1 MDPVTLA
8 VATSGLS
15 FLAVECIKGAAS
27 EAGKNLWNGVKS
39 LFDWQAEPDLDG
51 LAERIARRLAEND
64 EAARRAVELIAS
76 SPDVGTASLVVS
88 GSITG
93 KNVIT
98 GTNVSFAG
106 EVKMS

>member
-39 LFDWQAEPDLDG
+39 LFDWQDEPDLDG

-64 EAARRAVELIAS
+64 EAARRAVELLAS

-93 KNVIT
+93 KNVIA
-98 GTNVSFAG
+98 GTNVSFSG

>member
-15 FLAVECIKGAAS
+15 LLAVECIQGAAS

-64 EAARRAVELIAS
+64 EAARRAVELLAS
-76 SPDVGTASLVVS
+76 SPDVGTASLV
-88 GSITG
+88 GNIKA
-93 KNVIT
+93 KNV
-98 GTNVSFAG
+98 NVAKEINVG
-106 EVKMS
+106 GDWNMS

>member
-51 LAERIARRLAEND
+51 LAERIARRLAEDD

-76 SPDVGTASLVVS
+76 SPDVGTASLV
-88 GSITG
+88 GSINA
-93 KNVIT
+93 KNV
-98 GTNVSFAG
+98 NVAKEINVG
-106 EVKMS
+106 GDWNMS